1 MARVDRDAHAYQ
13 GVRGEHDAGRFG
25 GVVVFPVIGSGRGGG
40 GDGQSSGQCDAG
52 GAAQP
57 AHPVPHRMLLIPT
70 ETSAGRPVL
79 LLAVP
84 FGVLPLPFLI
94 AFLCT
99 FKGVGSSL
107 RSEERRVGKEGGGR
121 RSAE

>member
-1 MARVDRDAHAYQ
+1 
-13 GVRGEHDAGRFG
+13 
-25 GVVVFPVIGSGRGGG
+25 
-40 GDGQSSGQCDAG
+40 
-52 GAAQP
+52 
-57 AHPVPHRMLLIPT
+57 VPHRMLLIPT

-107 RSEERRVGKEGGGR
+107 VVRVRTDPFGPWADQTVLDLTSDQVVIIRLLGIWVFGQSSPQAGVR
-121 RSAE
+121 LGCAHV